1 MSLSRNQILF
11 TLALINF
18 THIVDSMLIMPLG
31 DIFIQQFNIN
41 ATEYSL
47 LVSGYAIG
55 AVCSGLLAIFYL
67 DIVDRKK
74 ALLIAYM
81 GFGVGTFLCAFA
93 NSYALLLS
101 LRVLTG
107 LFGGILGSIV
117 LSIVSDIYKFE
128 ERGTAMGILTSAF
141 AAASALGIPIGL
153 YLAAIGSWQVPFLII
168 GGLATLVSILL
179 FFKFPTM
186 TGHLK
191 MVSKDRNAFKVLND
205 IIGDRNQVAALM
217 AGFVLVLGHFLII
230 PFISPYLIKNVG
242 FTQMQISYQFF
253 FGGVVSVF
261 TSPFVG
267 RMVDKY
273 GFFRI
278 FIIMLFFSFIPT
290 YLITNMPAAPIA
302 YVLCITT
309 LFFIGGVGRMVPANT
324 IITASAPTANRAS
337 FMSCKSMLQQLAIAV
352 AAFISGR
359 IVFIGDNDQFQ
370 NYEYV
375 GYLSIAVCLVCIFFI
390 RRINVASGN

>member
-1 MSLSRNQILF
+1 MALTRNQILF

-31 DIFIQQFNIN
+31 DIFIEQFKIN
-41 ATEYSL
+41 ATQYSL
-47 LVSGYAIG
+47 LVSGYAFG
-55 AVCSGLLAIFYL
+55 AVVSGLIAIFYL
-67 DIVDRKK
+67 DIVDRKN
-74 ALLIAYM
+74 ALQVAYL

-93 NSYALLLS
+93 ESYAVLLS
-101 LRVLTG
+101 LRFLTG

-141 AAASALGIPIGL
+141 AAASALGIPFGL
-153 YLAAIGSWQVPFLII
+153 YLAAVGTWHIPFLVI
-168 GGLATLVSILL
+168 GTLATMVSILL
-179 FFKFPTM
+179 FFKFPSM
-186 TGHLK
+186 TAHLAV
-191 MVSKDRNAFKVLND
+191 VSKDRNAFKVLND
-205 IIGDRNQVAALM
+205 IISDRNQVAALL
-217 AGFVLVLGHFLII
+217 AGFILVLGHFLII

-242 FTQMQISYQFF
+242 FTQMEISYQFF

-261 TSPFVG
+261 TSPFIG

-273 GFFRI
+273 GFFRV
-278 FIIMLFFSFIPT
+278 FVIMLFFSFIPT
-290 YLITNMPAAPIA
+290 YLITNMPAAPIS
-302 YVLCITT
+302 YVLIITT

-324 IITASAPTANRAS
+324 IITASAPTSNRAS
-337 FMSCKSMLQQLAIAV
+337 FMSSKSMLQQLAIAL

-359 IVFIGDNDQFQ
+359 IVFIGDDGLFQ

-375 GYLSIAVCLVCIFFI
+375 GYLSIAVCLICILFI
-390 RRINVASGN
+390 RRIGVASGN